1 MAARM
6 LSRRLIIGFAL
17 LTACGTS
24 GSNGKSGGA
33 TADAG
38 DAGSAM
44 PDGAVPLDAASDA
57 PSSGSDGGAKSDAGD
72 AGKAPP
78 GTHAVKAGFFG
89 MHTNTYGNGFSFG
102 AERLWDSGT
111 AWSQIQTAATTYDFS
126 SVQSRV
132 AEAQKYGFDLLYTF
146 GRTPP
151 FIAATSTVTCDYGND
166 GQCNPPDDVA
176 SDGTGADAH
185 VKAFWTA
192 FMNAMCTGTAPNKT
206 CGPLKYFEM
215 WNEPNAD
222 QFWSGTYAQ
231 LARMSADATA
241 VIKSQ
246 CASCTVLTPG
256 VACGGDGYHANGD
269 SGVCE
274 VWLAAYLQAWQ
285 TLGGTLADAG
295 AWHPYPAHT
304 NVSPSPFPET
314 NVSSWD
320 ICPGA
325 DAGGDMASC
334 TCKAAFVPNPECQ
347 HSVVDQITVL
357 RGVFDAHGLA
367 GKPMIATEGSW
378 NEEDDL
384 PDPDQQAAWLARW
397 YLVQAGAGIE
407 ASYWYAEDAPENN
420 GGWGRLLTS
429 PEAGAAAPNIA
440 GVAYQQLYGW
450 LVGGSIGAC
459 SASGTLWSCP
469 AVDAKGDAGE
479 ILWDTAQTCSG
490 GHCSTRTVP
499 VAASFTRVSDLAG
512 ATSSVSGA
520 TVSVGAKPV
529 FVR

>member
-1 MAARM
+1 MRLQRLAAA
-6 LSRRLIIGFAL
+6 IAL

-24 GSNGKSGGA
+24 GSNGTTGGS

-38 DAGSAM
+38 DAGGTI
-44 PDGAVPLDAASDA
+44 PDATGPLGDGASDA
-57 PSSGSDGGAKSDAGD
+57 PSSVPDGGARGD
-72 AGKAPP
+72 GGDGGKPLA
-78 GTHAVKAGFFG
+78 THPVTSRFFG
-89 MHTNTYGNGFSFG
+89 MHTNTYGNGIPFG
-102 AERLWDSGT
+102 TERLWDSGT
-111 AWSQIQTAATTYDFS
+111 AWSQIQTAAMTYDFS

-132 AEAQKYGFDLLYTF
+132 ADAQKYGFDLLYTF

-151 FIAATSTVTCDYGND
+151 FLAATSTVKCDYGND

-176 SDGTGADAH
+176 TDGTGADAH

-269 SGVCE
+269 AGQCE
-274 VWLAAYLQAWQ
+274 VWMAAYLKAWQ
-285 TLGGTLADAG
+285 ALGNLPDAG

-320 ICPGA
+320 VCPGA
-325 DAGGDMASC
+325 DAGGDMPSC
-334 TCKAAFVPNPECQ
+334 TCKAGFVPNPECQ

-357 RGVFDAHGLA
+357 RDVFDANGLA

-378 NEEDDL
+378 NEEPNL

-407 ASYWYAEDAPENN
+407 ASCWYAEDAPENN

-429 PEAGAAAPNIA
+429 ADAGAAGPNAA
-440 GVAYQQLYGW
+440 GVAYQQVYGW
-450 LVGGSIGAC
+450 LVGGAIGAC

-469 AVDAKGDAGE
+469 AVDAKGDAGV
-479 ILWDTAQTCSG
+479 ILWDTAQTCAG
-490 GHCSTRTVP
+490 GHCSTRDVP

-512 ATSSVSGA
+512 STSPVSGM
-520 TVSVGAKPV
+520 VSVGAKPV

>member
-1 MAARM
+1 MRRM
-6 LSRRLIIGFAL
+6 IAGIAL

-24 GSNGKSGGA
+24 SSNGTTSVA
-33 TADAG
+33 PADAG
-38 DAGSAM
+38 DSGGVMQDAGM
-44 PDGAVPLDAASDA
+44 PPADGASDA
-57 PSSGSDGGAKSDAGD
+57 PSSPPDAGD
-72 AGKAPP
+72 SGKPP
-78 GTHAVKAGFFG
+78 ATHPITARFFG
-89 MHTNTYGNGFSFG
+89 MHTNTYGNGIPFG
-102 AERLWDSGT
+102 TERLWDSGT
-111 AWSQIQTAATTYDFS
+111 AWSQIQTAATTFDFS
-126 SVQSRV
+126 GVQSRV
-132 AEAQKYGFDLLYTF
+132 ADAHKYGFDLLYTF

-151 FIAATSTVTCDYGND
+151 FLASSSTVTCDYGND

-206 CGPLKYFEM
+206 CGPIKYFEM

-231 LARMSADATA
+231 LARMSADAA
-241 VIKSQ
+241 GVIKSQ

-269 SGVCE
+269 SGQCE
-274 VWLAAYLQAWQ
+274 VWMAAYLQAWQ
-285 TLGGTLADAG
+285 PLGNLPDVG

-320 ICPGA
+320 ACPGA
-325 DAGGDMASC
+325 DAGGDMPSC
-334 TCKAAFVPNPECQ
+334 TCKAGFVPNPECQ

-357 RGVFDAHGLA
+357 RGVFDTHGLA

-378 NEEDDL
+378 NEEKNL

-397 YLVQAGAGIE
+397 FLVQAGAGIE
-407 ASYWYAEDAPENN
+407 ASCWYAEDAPENN

-429 PEAGAAAPNIA
+429 PDSGAPVPNVA
-440 GVAYQQLYGW
+440 GVAYRQLYGW

-459 SASGTLWSCP
+459 SPSATLWSCP
-469 AVDAKGDAGE
+469 AIDPKGTPGL
-479 ILWDTAQTCSG
+479 ILWDTAQT
-490 GHCSTRTVP
+490 HDIP
-499 VAASFTRVSDLAG
+499 IAASYTRVSDLSG
-512 ATSSVSGA
+512 ATSPVSGMV
-520 TVSVGAKPV
+520 TVGAKPV
-529 FVR
+529 FARQ